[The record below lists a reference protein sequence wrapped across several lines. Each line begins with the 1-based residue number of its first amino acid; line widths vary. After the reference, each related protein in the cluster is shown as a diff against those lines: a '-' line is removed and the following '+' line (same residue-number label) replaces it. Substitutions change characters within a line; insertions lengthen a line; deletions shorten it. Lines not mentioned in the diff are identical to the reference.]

1 MRWRTAAAAL
11 CLLLT
16 ASPAVAGERPEP
28 RPGPPARV
36 ERLYAEAARAVRA
49 HEDAERAVR
58 RKRADL
64 RLLHRAAA
72 VERRRLDV
80 LRDRIG
86 AMARSEYRNGG
97 LGPSARLLLT
107 GRPDRLLEGAT
118 LARQGDHAQ
127 AALLAE
133 RMLAERRLA
142 ADTEAVDRTLRVL
155 AREARRKDA
164 LRRDIEER
172 LLRAR
177 ARLSARDL
185 ALMAHEGLSA
195 DCPRDVPPAP
205 PRSSAAS
212 RRHGA
217 PHWVRPVAH
226 YTLTAGYAA
235 AGAHWAHRHTGQDFA
250 VPPGTPVRAVGD
262 GTVVVAAC
270 GDGFGNQIVVRHDDG
285 YCTHYAHLSVLEV
298 VPGRRVRAGERIGLS
313 GNSGN
318 STGPHLHFEVRVT
331 PQMGSAV
338 PPLPWLARH
347 GVPIGR

>member
-1 MRWRTAAAAL
+1 MRWRTAVAAL
-11 CLLLT
+11 CLLL
-16 ASPAVAGERPEP
+16 AAAPAVAGERPEP
-28 RPGPPARV
+28 PPGPPARV
-36 ERLYAEAARAVRA
+36 QRLYAQAARAVQA
-49 HEDAERAVR
+49 YEQAERAVR

-72 VERRRLDV
+72 GERRRLAV

-97 LGPSARLLLT
+97 LGPSARLLLSR
-107 GRPDRLLEGAT
+107 GPDRLLEGAT

-142 ADTEAVDRTLRVL
+142 AETEAVDRTLAVL
-155 AREARRKDA
+155 AREVRRKDA
-164 LRRDIEER
+164 LRRRIEAR
-172 LLRAR
+172 LLRAQ
-177 ARLSARDL
+177 AGLSARDL
-185 ALMAHEGLSA
+185 ALMSHEGLSA
-195 DCPRDVPPAP
+195 NCPRDVPRAV
-205 PRSSAAS
+205 PRSSAA

-226 YTLTAGYAA
+226 YTLTAGYDSS
-235 AGAHWAHRHTGQDFA
+235 GAHWAHRHTGQDFA

-262 GTVVVAAC
+262 GTVVVAGC

-298 VPGRRVRAGERIGLS
+298 APGQRVRAGERIGRS

-331 PQMGSAV
+331 PLMGSSV
-338 PPLPWLARH
+338 PPLPWMARH
-347 GVPIGR
+347 GVRITR

>member
-1 MRWRTAAAAL
+1 MRWRTAAATL

-16 ASPAVAGERPEP
+16 ASPAAAGERPEP

-36 ERLYAEAARAVRA
+36 ERLYAQAARAVNA
-49 HEDAERAVR
+49 YEEAERAVR

-64 RLLHRAAA
+64 RLLHRAAEG
-72 VERRRLDV
+72 ERRRLAV
-80 LRDRIG
+80 LRDRMG
-86 AMARSEYRNGG
+86 AMARSEYRSGG
-97 LGPSARLLLT
+97 LSPSVRLLLT

-118 LARQGDHAQ
+118 LAWQGDHAQ

-133 RMLAERRLA
+133 RTLAERRLA
-142 ADTEAVDRTLRVL
+142 ADTEAVDRTLAAL
-155 AREARRKDA
+155 AREARRKNA
-164 LRRDIEER
+164 LRRRIEAR
-172 LLRAR
+172 LLRAQ

-195 DCPRDVPPAP
+195 VCPHDVPPAP
-205 PRSSAAS
+205 RRSSAAVL
-212 RRHGA
+212 RHGA

-226 YTLTAGYAA
+226 YTLTAGYDE

-262 GTVVVAAC
+262 GTVVMAGC
-270 GDGFGNQIVVRHDDG
+270 GDGFGNQIVIRHDDG

-298 VPGRRVRAGERIGLS
+298 VPGQRVRAGERIALS

-338 PPLPWLARH
+338 PPLPWMARH
-347 GVPIGR
+347 GVRLAG